1 LPSEEKR
8 EISGGTMDP
17 WKTDKWFTSPWCYLP
32 EVRKNDTFAPKIK
45 IHDVTLRDGE
55 QQTAVVFRREE
66 KVAIAR
72 KLDSLGVHRIEAGMP
87 AVSDQ
92 DKAAIQDIAAL
103 GLKSE
108 VFAFS
113 RCIPEEIKVV
123 KACGCSGV
131 VVEIPASDH
140 MIKNAYGWSV
150 DRAMKASID
159 TTLAARE
166 AGLYT
171 VFFTID
177 ATRTEV
183 NRFLDIVEQVAT
195 EGHMDALTMADT
207 VGGCTP
213 EATSHVVKRVIER
226 LKKPVEIHCHQDFGL
241 GVANTLAALQAGA
254 SVAHTTVTG
263 LGERAGNVPMED
275 VVLSLLCLYGVDLGI
290 HTEKFC
296 DVSRFVLDLARVPIS
311 PNRPIVGEKLYEVES
326 GIIAGWI
333 RLARKDHPLEYV
345 PFAPELV
352 GQKPV
357 SIVLGKNSGP
367 PSMEEWCEK
376 LGVTATDEE
385 RMAMLKQVKA
395 KSFEKKDLLTADEFR
410 EIVERVV
417 QKASV

>member
-1 LPSEEKR
+1 
-8 EISGGTMDP
+8 MDP

-72 KLDSLGVHRIEAGMP
+72 QLDALGVHRIEAGMP
-87 AVSDQ
+87 AVSEQ

-103 GLKSE
+103 GLKAE

-159 TTLAARE
+159 TTLAAKE

-183 NRFLDIVEQVAT
+183 NRFLDIVDQVAT

-213 EATSHVVKRVIER
+213 DAVSYVVKKVIER

-241 GVANTLAALQAGA
+241 GVANTISALAAGS

-275 VVLSLLCLYGVDLGI
+275 VVMSLLCLYGIDLGI
-290 HTEKFC
+290 HTEQFC
-296 DVSRFVLDLARVPIS
+296 DVSRFVLDLAKVSVP
-311 PNRPIVGEKLYEVES
+311 PNRPIVGDKLYEVES

-333 RLARKDHPLEYV
+333 RMARKEHPLEYV

-395 KSFEKKDLLTADEFR
+395 KSFEKKDLLTADEFK
-410 EIVERVV
+410 EIVERVL

>member
-1 LPSEEKR
+1 MAE
-8 EISGGTMDP
+8 P
-17 WKTDKWFTSPWCYLP
+17 WKTDKWFSSPWTYMQ
-32 EVRKNDTFAPKIK
+32 EVRKNDAFPQKIK

-66 KVAIAR
+66 KVAIA
-72 KLDSLGVHRIEAGMP
+72 KNLDALGVHRIEAGMP

-103 GLKSE
+103 GLTSE
-108 VFAFS
+108 VFAFA
-113 RCIPEEIKVV
+113 RCIPAEIDVV
-123 KACGCSGV
+123 KACGCKGV
-131 VVEIPASDH
+131 VIEIPASDH

-159 TTLAARE
+159 TTRAAKA

-177 ATRTEV
+177 ATRTELP
-183 NRFLDIVEQVAT
+183 RFLDIVEQVAT

-207 VGGCTP
+207 VGVATP
-213 EATSHVVKRVIER
+213 EATAFAVKKVIER

-241 GVANTLAALQAGA
+241 GVANTIAALQAGS

-275 VVLSLLCLYGVDLGI
+275 VVMSLLCLYGIDLGI
-290 HTEKFC
+290 RTEKFC
-296 DVSRFVLDLARVPIS
+296 EVSKFVMDLARVTQP

-333 RLARKDHPLEYV
+333 RMARKDNPLEFV
-345 PFAPELV
+345 PFSADLV

-357 SIVLGKNSGP
+357 NIVLGKNSGP
-367 PSMEEWCEK
+367 PSMEEYCEK
-376 LGVTATDEE
+376 LGITTTEE
-385 RMAMLKQVKA
+385 QRMTMLKQVKA
-395 KSFEKKDLLTADEFR
+395 KSFEKKGLLTLDEFKD
-410 EIVERVV
+410 IVERVMQTAAV
-417 QKASV
+417 

>member
-1 LPSEEKR
+1 
-8 EISGGTMDP
+8 MQP
-17 WKTDKWFTSPWCYLP
+17 WKTDKWYVSPWCYLP
-32 EVRKNDTFAPKIK
+32 EARKNDHFVEKIK

-72 KLDSLGVHRIEAGMP
+72 QLDALGVHRIEAGMP
-87 AVSDQ
+87 AVSEQ
-92 DKAAIQDIAAL
+92 DKAAISDIAAL
-103 GLKSE
+103 GLTSE
-108 VFAFS
+108 VLAFA

-123 KACGCSGV
+123 KACGCKGV

-140 MIKNAYGWSV
+140 MIKNAYGWTV
-150 DRAMKASID
+150 DRAMKSSID
-159 TTLAARE
+159 TTLAAKE

-177 ATRTEV
+177 ATRTDLS
-183 NRFLDIVEQVAT
+183 RFLDIVDQVAT

-207 VGGCTP
+207 VGGCSP
-213 EATSHVVKRVIER
+213 EAISYAVTRVIDR
-226 LKKPVEIHCHQDFGL
+226 LKKPVEIHGHQDFGL
-241 GVANTLAALQAGA
+241 GVANTLAALAAGA

-275 VVLSLLCLYGVDLGI
+275 VVMSLLCLYGIDVGV

-296 DVSRFVLDLARVPIS
+296 EVSRFVMDLARVTQA

-333 RLARKDHPLEYV
+333 RMARKDNPLEFV
-345 PFAPELV
+345 PFAADLV

-357 SIVLGKNSGP
+357 NIVLGKNSGP
-367 PSMEEWCEK
+367 PSIEEWCEK
-376 LGVTATDEE
+376 LGVTATDDEK
-385 RMAMLKQVKA
+385 MAMLKQVKA

-410 EIVERVV
+410 AIVEKVV